1 MAKLKH
7 EVAVPSAALIH
18 PTLMLTG
25 RSAAAVYA
33 QPAAQLRRL
42 ANAGA
47 IIKIAHGYYAAIPVD
62 KSKGDWLPSL
72 ETLTAGLATAIYGQG
87 NGALWGLSAAR
98 VHGAL
103 PRAIATGFALGPSQ
117 HRPLA
122 LTVRPGEAHF
132 RMRDPER
139 LEVEYLATELG
150 PGLVTSIEQTILDLS
165 GQEFDADSEP
175 RVEAVRNLMAMANAD
190 RLAELAARVRGRA
203 ALARA
208 RKLLSNA
215 H

>member
-1 MAKLKH
+1 MAKLTH
-7 EVAVPSAALIH
+7 EVAVPAAALIH

-33 QPAAQLRRL
+33 QPAAQLLRL